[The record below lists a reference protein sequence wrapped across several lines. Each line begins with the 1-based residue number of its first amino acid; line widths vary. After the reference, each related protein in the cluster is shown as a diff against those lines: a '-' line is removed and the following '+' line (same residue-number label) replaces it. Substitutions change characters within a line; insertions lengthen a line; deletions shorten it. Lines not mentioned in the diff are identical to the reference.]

1 MTSSQKKSEM
11 KDELVFKLQNQLEE
25 LEANMVD
32 FELTNEAVSS
42 ASVGWHIEHSLLVIE
57 GVIETLKTSD
67 PKLFKKK
74 FNLKKKIIYLLGKFP
89 RGKARAPKSVRP
101 SEQMD
106 KIQTEKRLD
115 RLKLAITELLKLD
128 TGVFF
133 KHPIFGN
140 LRLLDSVRFLEL
152 HTEHHLKIIRGITV
166 TD

>member
-1 MTSSQKKSEM
+1 M
-11 KDELVFKLQNQLEE
+11 KDELVHKLRNQLEE
-25 LEANMVD
+25 LEANLVN
-32 FELTNEAVSS
+32 FELTNGAVSS
-42 ASVGWHIEHSLLVIE
+42 ASIGWHIEHSLLVIE

-74 FNLKKKIIYLLGKFP
+74 FNLKKEIIYILGKFP

-101 SEQMD
+101 AEHMD
-106 KIQTEKRLD
+106 KIETEKRLD
-115 RLKLAITELLKLD
+115 RIKLAVPELLILD
-128 TGVFF
+128 KGVFF

-152 HTEHHLKIIRGITV
+152 HTEHHLKIIRGVTV